1 MVVSLLASFL
11 RLCYT
16 LDYKEP
22 NYICQEANNQM
33 ANQIAVQLAP
43 DFESRYP
50 NASARATECAMNLV
64 FTADLLV
71 KRIANLLQPFDLS
84 PASGLVLSMLADA
97 EAPLPPNKIADRLI
111 ISRATVTGLIDS
123 LERRGYVQRRPHH
136 SDRRM
141 LLVELMDSG
150 RQVAQAF
157 RPLVHHQQ
165 KLWLETLSE
174 EEQQR
179 LIDSLQQVQASLMD
193 SDA

>member
-16 LDYKEP
+16 PDYKEP

-43 DFESRYP
+43 DFEARYP

-71 KRIANLLQPFDLS
+71 KRIASLLQPFDLS
-84 PASGLVLSMLADA
+84 PASGLVLSVLADA
-97 EAPLPPNKIADRLI
+97 ESPLPPNKIADRLI
-111 ISRATVTGLIDS
+111 ISRATATGLIDS

-141 LLVELMDSG
+141 LLVELTDTG
-150 RQVAQAF
+150 
-157 RPLVHHQQ
+157 
-165 KLWLETLSE
+165 
-174 EEQQR
+174 
-179 LIDSLQQVQASLMD
+179 
-193 SDA
+193 